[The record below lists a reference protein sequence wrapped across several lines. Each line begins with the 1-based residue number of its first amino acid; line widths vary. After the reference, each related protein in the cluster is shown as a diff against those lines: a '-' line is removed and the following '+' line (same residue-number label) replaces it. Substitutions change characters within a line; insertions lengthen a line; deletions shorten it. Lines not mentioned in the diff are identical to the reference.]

1 MNWKIGQ
8 IKKKMQTIEKCMTD
22 KIGDMAKS
30 SNKCVTRVPE
40 EEIENNRRN
49 KAEEMFRKHYKL

>member
-1 MNWKIGQ
+1 
-8 IKKKMQTIEKCMTD
+8 
-22 KIGDMAKS
+22 MAKS

-40 EEIENNRRN
+40 EEIENDRRN

>member
-1 MNWKIGQ
+1 
-8 IKKKMQTIEKCMTD
+8 MQTIEKCMTD

-40 EEIENNRRN
+40 EEIENDRRN